1 MKSTRVRV
9 PEVLRGRWKWYTS
22 WAINLSTS
30 ACAELK
36 TLLNMQRQLQLL
48 LCYNST
54 RTPKGDKSLA
64 TFKFN
69 LKPQKCKKGCVLTP
83 LGWSD
88 NIRCHPQTLPYH
100 HDSHTLT
107 SLHEQMQMSSK
118 NKLQIENI
126 VASVNSNHKLLYI
139 MYNLVTGQESLQL
152 LAWTSSGNGKL
163 SNQSVFVLP
172 VSNPFCHIF

>member
-54 RTPKGDKSLA
+54 RTPKGDK
-64 TFKFN
+64 
-69 LKPQKCKKGCVLTP
+69 KGCVLTP

-88 NIRCHPQTLPYH
+88 NIRSQTPQTLPYH

-172 VSNPFCHIF
+172 VSNTFCHIF